1 MGDGQELEEL
11 LEELELEELD
21 ELEELLELSELL
33 EELELEELLELSEL
47 LEELELEELELDE
60 LLEELELDEL
70 LEELEL
76 EELELEELEELELEE
91 LLEEL
96 ELEELEL
103 EELLE
108 ELELD
113 ELLEE
118 LELDEL
124 LELPKLLDEELLDE
138 ELLLELLDEELLD
151 EELLLE
157 LLDELLL
164 DDDAQELSTAVHK
177 LAEHWQAG
185 TVNGATATPV
195 LEMMA
200 QLPEFPI
207 FAPYMRRRP
216 GQPNSSCV
224 NLMGNTEESK
234 VLGRNAHS
242 HARSAASVPH
252 SCSIWANR
260 GAMKFAYT
268 VPIGNTP
275 AEEVDAPLAST
286 HFLLI
291 CMEHSDAA
299 NEAKLARPLALSSG
313 LAHRAA
319 HAGGMTTP
327 VWMSS
332 PFAPPHT
339 SGPQSQPVQATPS
352 DQSAPGS
359 HVPAPSHPGK
369 MTMRNL
375 PDQPSGVGG

>member
-1 MGDGQELEEL
+1 M
-11 LEELELEELD
+11 
-21 ELEELLELSELL
+21 
-33 EELELEELLELSEL
+33 
-47 LEELELEELELDE
+47 
-60 LLEELELDEL
+60 
-70 LEELEL
+70 
-76 EELELEELEELELEE
+76 
-91 LLEEL
+91 
-96 ELEELEL
+96 
-103 EELLE
+103 
-108 ELELD
+108 
-113 ELLEE
+113 
-118 LELDEL
+118 
-124 LELPKLLDEELLDE
+124 
-138 ELLLELLDEELLD
+138 
-151 EELLLE
+151 
-157 LLDELLL
+157 
-164 DDDAQELSTAVHK
+164 
-177 LAEHWQAG
+177 
-185 TVNGATATPV
+185 NGAVATPV
-195 LEMMA
+195 REMMA

-252 SCSIWANR
+252 SLSIWANR

-268 VPIGNTP
+268 VPIGNTS

-299 NEAKLARPLALSSG
+299 NEAKLARPPALSSG

>member
-1 MGDGQELEEL
+1 MKSCQLGDGQE

-33 EELELEELLELSEL
+33 EELELEELLEL
-47 LEELELEELELDE
+47 D
-60 LLEELELDEL
+60 
-70 LEELEL
+70 
-76 EELELEELEELELEE
+76 E

-118 LELDEL
+118 LELEELLEELELDELLEELELDELLEELELDELLEELELDELLEELELEEL
-124 LELPKLLDEELLDE
+124 LELPKLLEEL
-138 ELLLELLDEELLD
+138 ELEELLDEELLD
-151 EELLLE
+151 EELL
-157 LLDELLL
+157 ELLL

-177 LAEHWQAG
+177 SAEHWQAE
-185 TVNGATATPV
+185 TVNGAVATPV

-252 SCSIWANR
+252 SRSIWANR

-268 VPIGNTP
+268 VPIGNTS

-319 HAGGMTTP
+319 HAGEMTTP

-352 DQSAPGS
+352 DQSAPCS